1 MKILFLMHDDYAAGG
16 IQRSTLAARECLV
29 ATGHEVGILCV
40 KLVADGGHAERLP
53 FVRAV
58 TAQHGSRLV
67 FWSRFVRDLRALLR
81 REAPDVLIG
90 MGLAP
95 SVLARLASAGLPGL
109 RCVGSER
116 ASPPDT
122 PVGAVWTLLRRLTFP
137 ALDAIVCQT
146 SRTAH
151 WYRKALGIRPDRLR
165 VIGNVV
171 ARPGIEPA
179 PVPASLKQG
188 GDGLRVAC
196 VGRFH
201 PQKGLDMAVE
211 TFALVARNEPK
222 ARLLIVGEGELKAG
236 LEQQARHLGIG
247 DRVDFHPPLR
257 PLAPLWAVADLFL
270 LTSRYEGIPNVLAE
284 AMAHGSACV
293 SFDCPTGPA
302 EMIEDGV
309 NGFLIPLGDCRA
321 AAARCTQLLADPD
334 LRARLGKE
342 ARRLPE
348 RYSVERI
355 GEAWN
360 SLMTDLQRSP
370 PRSLPAGQGA

>member
-1 MKILFLMHDDYAAGG
+1 
-16 IQRSTLAARECLV
+16 
-29 ATGHEVGILCV
+29 
-40 KLVADGGHAERLP
+40 
-53 FVRAV
+53 
-58 TAQHGSRLV
+58 
-67 FWSRFVRDLRALLR
+67 
-81 REAPDVLIG
+81 
-90 MGLAP
+90 
-95 SVLARLASAGLPGL
+95 
-109 RCVGSER
+109 
-116 ASPPDT
+116 
-122 PVGAVWTLLRRLTFP
+122 
-137 ALDAIVCQT
+137 
-146 SRTAH
+146 
-151 WYRKALGIRPDRLR
+151 
-165 VIGNVV
+165 
-171 ARPGIEPA
+171 
-179 PVPASLKQG
+179 
-188 GDGLRVAC
+188 
-196 VGRFH
+196 
-201 PQKGLDMAVE
+201 MAVE

-236 LEQQARHLGIG
+236 LEQQARHLGMG

-370 PRSLPAGQGA
+370 PRSLPAEEGA